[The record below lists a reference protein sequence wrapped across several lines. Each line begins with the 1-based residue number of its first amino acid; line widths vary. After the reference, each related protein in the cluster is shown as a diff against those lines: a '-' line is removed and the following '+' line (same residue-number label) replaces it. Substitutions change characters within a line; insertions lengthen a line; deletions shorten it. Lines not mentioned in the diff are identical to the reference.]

1 MHTLLTEQILIIYQ
15 PLRCLQLKLV
25 NGVEHDVAVEGF
37 GATELAG
44 AGTYVAAF
52 GCLLAEQVNGF

>member
-1 MHTLLTEQILIIYQ
+1 MFFSCFFLCVQNS
-15 PLRCLQLKLV
+15 QLKLV

-52 GCLLAEQVNGF
+52 GSLLAEQVNGF

>member
-1 MHTLLTEQILIIYQ
+1 MRVFLLIFCILT
-15 PLRCLQLKLV
+15 LQLKLV